1 MNKLLTLLL
10 TLFFSFSSLFAD
22 EGMWVPFLIKDR
34 IADMQQRGL
43 KLSAEDIY
51 SVNQACLKDAIV
63 HFGGGCTGEL
73 VSNEG
78 LLVTNHHCGFSQIQS
93 HSSVEHDY
101 LKDGF
106 WAMSREEELPNKGL
120 TVTFLKKMED
130 VTSKVLQGT
139 KDGQSE
145 EERASIIAK
154 NIKKIVSEYTNG
166 THYSAKVEPF
176 YYGNQYFIFVNEVF
190 EDVRLVGAPPSSIGK
205 FGGDTD
211 NWMWPRHTGDF
222 SIFRIYAG
230 KDNKPAPYSKENVP
244 YKPKRFFKINAGG
257 VKEGDF
263 TFVYG
268 YPGRTQQYLFSDAV
282 EYISDISNPH
292 KIALRTLRLDIQKK
306 YMDKSQEVRIKY
318 ASKNASV
325 SNAWKKWQGERNGIL
340 RLKVA
345 QAKREFQQGFDVW
358 AKENNRYVGL
368 MDSFKEIYAAIK
380 PLNFATDYYNEAIR
394 VNEILKIASGVNAAI
409 AKATKG
415 GQNYSAIVKGQLEQF
430 FKDYY
435 LPIDKESFIA
445 LLKEYNRSVPAVYQ
459 PQFYKEMMIKEGS
472 EERLVDYIFANSIFA
487 EPQRAYSALE
497 GGEFV
502 ERVKNDP
509 ATLFANG
516 FAEFFR
522 DSVKAQ
528 YDSLNGQLTTMYR
541 EYMRG
546 MMEYD
551 KNRSFYPDANSTLR
565 ITYGV
570 VKGYSPKDAVIY
582 NYFSTLDGIIE
593 KDNPEIYDYDI
604 PQKLRDLY
612 AAKDFGSWGVNGTV
626 PVCFVA
632 TNHTSGGNSGS
643 PVIDANG
650 NLLGLNFDRAW
661 EGTMSDIVYDPLVCR
676 NITLDI
682 RYLLFVVDKVA
693 GAGHLIEEMEIVN

>member
-222 SIFRIYAG
+222 SIFRIYAN

-263 TFVYG
+263 TFV
-268 YPGRTQQYLFSDAV
+268 
-282 EYISDISNPH
+282 
-292 KIALRTLRLDIQKK
+292 
-306 YMDKSQEVRIKY
+306 
-318 ASKNASV
+318 
-325 SNAWKKWQGERNGIL
+325 
-340 RLKVA
+340 
-345 QAKREFQQGFDVW
+345 
-358 AKENNRYVGL
+358 
-368 MDSFKEIYAAIK
+368 
-380 PLNFATDYYNEAIR
+380 
-394 VNEILKIASGVNAAI
+394 
-409 AKATKG
+409 
-415 GQNYSAIVKGQLEQF
+415 
-430 FKDYY
+430 
-435 LPIDKESFIA
+435 
-445 LLKEYNRSVPAVYQ
+445 
-459 PQFYKEMMIKEGS
+459 
-472 EERLVDYIFANSIFA
+472 
-487 EPQRAYSALE
+487 
-497 GGEFV
+497 
-502 ERVKNDP
+502 
-509 ATLFANG
+509 
-516 FAEFFR
+516 
-522 DSVKAQ
+522 
-528 YDSLNGQLTTMYR
+528 
-541 EYMRG
+541 
-546 MMEYD
+546 
-551 KNRSFYPDANSTLR
+551 
-565 ITYGV
+565 
-570 VKGYSPKDAVIY
+570 
-582 NYFSTLDGIIE
+582 
-593 KDNPEIYDYDI
+593 
-604 PQKLRDLY
+604 
-612 AAKDFGSWGVNGTV
+612 
-626 PVCFVA
+626 
-632 TNHTSGGNSGS
+632 
-643 PVIDANG
+643 
-650 NLLGLNFDRAW
+650 
-661 EGTMSDIVYDPLVCR
+661 
-676 NITLDI
+676 
-682 RYLLFVVDKVA
+682 
-693 GAGHLIEEMEIVN
+693 